1 MKLYGLI
8 GNPLTHSASE
18 GYFTEKFRK
27 QHLEARYR
35 LFPLASIE
43 ELPGLLE
50 QHDSLAG
57 LNVTIPYKSA
67 VISSLDEL
75 SREAYYVGAVNVI
88 NIQQKNGRRHLKGYN
103 TDVAGF
109 ESLLKPVIK
118 GRNITFA
125 LILGTGGASRAV
137 QYVLRKLGI
146 GYLLVSRKG
155 LKSDQL
161 TYPLVT
167 SSIIRNHQLIINC
180 TPVGMYPDTEEKPEL
195 LYRYI
200 GKEHILIDLIYN
212 PAETQFVR
220 LGKLAGATTVNGQ
233 VMFEKQA
240 EESWKIW
247 NK

>member
-8 GNPLTHSASE
+8 GNPLTHSSSE
-18 GYFTEKFRK
+18 DYFTEKFRK
-27 QHLEARYR
+27 LHLEARYN

-43 ELPGLLE
+43 EFPGLIE
-50 QHDSLAG
+50 QHESLSG
-57 LNVTIPYKSA
+57 LNVTIPYKSS
-67 VISSLDEL
+67 VISFLDEL
-75 SREAYYVGAVNVI
+75 SREAYYVGAVNVVKI
-88 NIQQKNGRRHLKGYN
+88 IKDSGQTHLKGYN

-118 GRNITFA
+118 DRKITFA
-125 LILGTGGASRAV
+125 LILGTGGASKAV
-137 QYVLRKLGI
+137 QFVLRKLGI

-167 SSIIRNHQLIINC
+167 SSVIRNHQLIINC
-180 TPVGMYPDTEEKPEL
+180 TPLGMYPNTEEKPEL

-212 PAETQFVR
+212 PAETQFLR

-233 VMFEKQA
+233 MMFEKQA